1 MLSGKLN
8 KTIKKVSEDYEEQKY
23 NTAIAAMMTYVN
35 LLYKQ
40 EKVSKKYIAP
50 FLQILNPIASHVT
63 EELWERLGFEGHI
76 FSSKW
81 PEYDISKI
89 IESNVELAVQING
102 KVRFKITVPTSF
114 SEEEIKEQVKNDDKL
129 TQYIDGKQIQK
140 IIVIKSRIVNIV
152 VK

>member
-1 MLSGKLN
+1 M
-8 KTIKKVSEDYEEQKY
+8 
-23 NTAIAAMMTYVN
+23 
-35 LLYKQ
+35 
-40 EKVSKKYIAP
+40 
-50 FLQILNPIASHVT
+50 
-63 EELWERLGFEGHI
+63 
-76 FSSKW
+76 
-81 PEYDISKI
+81 SKI

>member
-1 MLSGKLN
+1 MLQKNYGKDLDLKDIYLVQN
-8 KTIKKVSEDYEEQKY
+8 
-23 NTAIAAMMTYVN
+23 
-35 LLYKQ
+35 
-40 EKVSKKYIAP
+40 
-50 FLQILNPIASHVT
+50 
-63 EELWERLGFEGHI
+63 
-76 FSSKW
+76 
-81 PEYDISKI
+81 DISKI

>member
-1 MLSGKLN
+1 M
-8 KTIKKVSEDYEEQKY
+8 TREMYKVVKY
-23 NTAIAAMMTYVN
+23 FDTY
-35 LLYKQ
+35 
-40 EKVSKKYIAP
+40 
-50 FLQILNPIASHVT
+50 
-63 EELWERLGFEGHI
+63 
-76 FSSKW
+76 
-81 PEYDISKI
+81 PEKI